1 MKNLS
6 LNKKI
11 YLSLIF
17 VIIFCVIIGG
27 TLLYKNKSNK
37 KENAVYYK
45 IEKLK
50 KNEPLLFK
58 GTVQAKKTSYL
69 SLDQSLGKISNISV
83 ENGQEVTI
91 DDVIVTYQN
100 TTFENQADEQRQ
112 VLDKLTLAIENAQTN
127 LDNAKQKQE
136 QIEIRLSNNKNEISS
151 LDTKKPEGEIKK
163 AELDAKVDTD
173 QQALD
178 LQKDSVLQAKQTLDA
193 ANVDLNSANNA
204 IELTQKKITTN
215 ITAPFGGIVYIN
227 EKGKTDNTIPYAT
240 IVSPE
245 TVINGLVTE
254 YDYNKIIKDQKV
266 SIYTLS
272 DKKEIEGTIKMIDQL
287 PETNTLNTTDTNAG
301 KNAVANFSFTVE
313 PKESIHYGYSVQ
325 ISVPL
330 NTLEIPKKSVIK
342 LGKEMFVFLY
352 KDGKV
357 RKKTVQLQEKATTY
371 VVENGLNEKDYLIIN
386 PKKELKDGQEVA
398 VK

>member
-1 MKNLS
+1 M
-6 LNKKI
+6 
-11 YLSLIF
+11 
-17 VIIFCVIIGG
+17 
-27 TLLYKNKSNK
+27 
-37 KENAVYYK
+37 YYK

-227 EKGKTDNTIPYAT
+227 EKGKPI
-240 IVSPE
+240 IQFLMQQL
-245 TVINGLVTE
+245 LV
-254 YDYNKIIKDQKV
+254 QKQ
-266 SIYTLS
+266 S
-272 DKKEIEGTIKMIDQL
+272 
-287 PETNTLNTTDTNAG
+287 
-301 KNAVANFSFTVE
+301 
-313 PKESIHYGYSVQ
+313 
-325 ISVPL
+325 
-330 NTLEIPKKSVIK
+330 
-342 LGKEMFVFLY
+342 
-352 KDGKV
+352 
-357 RKKTVQLQEKATTY
+357 
-371 VVENGLNEKDYLIIN
+371 
-386 PKKELKDGQEVA
+386 
-398 VK
+398 